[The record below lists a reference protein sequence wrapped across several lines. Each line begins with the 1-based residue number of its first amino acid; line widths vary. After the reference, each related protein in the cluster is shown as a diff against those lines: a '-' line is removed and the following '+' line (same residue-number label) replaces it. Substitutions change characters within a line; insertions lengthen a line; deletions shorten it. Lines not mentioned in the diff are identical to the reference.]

1 MKTKT
6 ACGECKLITY
16 TFNYYYFMSFNLDLL
31 PGKYANK
38 PLTILDCIDIQNSI
52 CITIDFNKYY
62 NCRKCNQITKHY
74 QRRQFYNYPKYLV
87 IYIERGYDC
96 HNKTKISYSLDLNL
110 TKRCDSPN
118 SPNIYK
124 LIGVIKRI
132 DMEEKEHYISLYF
145 DFRMNCWI
153 YRNDSNIT
161 KINSPFD
168 VQQGIEVML
177 FYVGFHSNEN
187 SISVSQEFQRQFSSQ
202 LNNSNF
208 PNFSNSNKYIN
219 INNLNN
225 MNMPNNS
232 NMQMN
237 NNQFNQYNQRSSSG
251 NIFLKKGI

>member
-1 MKTKT
+1 
-6 ACGECKLITY
+6 
-16 TFNYYYFMSFNLDLL
+16 
-31 PGKYANK
+31 
-38 PLTILDCIDIQNSI
+38 
-52 CITIDFNKYY
+52 
-62 NCRKCNQITKHY
+62 
-74 QRRQFYNYPKYLV
+74 
-87 IYIERGYDC
+87 
-96 HNKTKISYSLDLNL
+96 
-110 TKRCDSPN
+110 
-118 SPNIYK
+118 
-124 LIGVIKRI
+124 
-132 DMEEKEHYISLYF
+132 
-145 DFRMNCWI
+145 MNCWI

-187 SISVSQEFQRQFSSQ
+187 PISVSQEFQRQFSSQ

-208 PNFSNSNKYIN
+208 PNFSNSNNRIN

-251 NIFLKKGI
+251 NIFLKKGK